1 MADAAPDGGEKPKP
15 KGRGSGRSGP
25 GKSEASLLQA
35 LLDEAARCGAKL
47 PDGWRCIVRPR
58 PNGTGSDPYYVSP
71 DGKRYR
77 SRQEVRWSERHTLSL
92 PGRAPPRGLG
102 PRLSPS
108 GGLAG
113 SGVPL
118 LGDLA

>member
-1 MADAAPDGGEKPKP
+1 MADAQDGGEKPKP

-77 SRQEVRWSERHTLSL
+77 SRQEVRWRSETR
-92 PGRAPPRGLG
+92 RRC
-102 PRLSPS
+102 
-108 GGLAG
+108 LAG
-113 SGVPL
+113 HTHDSWAHACRREVVS
-118 LGDLA
+118 LAVE